1 MIVATPVALFI
12 EVSTPEPFCLEMCL
26 WDLLL
31 NRVPSSILQCRDS
44 AIGFGFGGYPISHT
58 DSIETFSVNSLA
70 IGVSHTAF
78 VKVPLIANFELNRSK
93 LDEFVGASVHFGNK
107 RSQSRAIILLF
118 FVFMAR

>member
-44 AIGFGFGGYPISHT
+44 AIGFGFDCHMPSLT
-58 DSIETFSVNSLA
+58 NSLA

-107 RSQSRAIILLF
+107 ISQSRAIILLF

>member
-58 DSIETFSVNSLA
+58 DSIETF
-70 IGVSHTAF
+70 T
-78 VKVPLIANFELNRSK
+78 NFELNRSK